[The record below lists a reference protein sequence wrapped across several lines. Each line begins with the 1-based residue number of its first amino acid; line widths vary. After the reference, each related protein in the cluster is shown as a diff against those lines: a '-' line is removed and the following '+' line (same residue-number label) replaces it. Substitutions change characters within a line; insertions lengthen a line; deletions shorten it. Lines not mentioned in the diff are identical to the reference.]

1 MERVIDEERFI
12 GNLQKILQCWCI
24 SPVVSDE
31 ECRGARDMLNQVI
44 SEVREAPILSPTNK
58 TITEEQLKKMVG
70 EPIWIQNVQYK
81 EWMLLLGYDLPDMYK
96 GTFVFARFT
105 GQRVQFSSCTL
116 HVTWLAYR
124 RPPEGAGNA

>member
-1 MERVIDEERFI
+1 
-12 GNLQKILQCWCI
+12 
-24 SPVVSDE
+24 
-31 ECRGARDMLNQVI
+31 MLNQVI

-124 RPPEGAGNA
+124 RPPEGENA